1 MKKTSLSLKAFVII
15 AMIFA
20 AIIAIIACKKTKQ
33 ENLVI
38 TEPKVIN
45 VLLLMSKNYGLN
57 YFLYLDNFQHYGW
70 NITYAG
76 VSSSITACPPV
87 AEQLG
92 VMPIN
97 PDILVSDIKDISKYD
112 GLLIMPGSGSYLE
125 VPHAF
130 GDLLDS
136 PEALNLISSAVEK
149 GLAVFATCAGVRVL
163 AAADVIHGLNVV
175 GAPRFQS
182 EYEAAGATLL
192 GNNNPP
198 AIEGNIVTTSRGLYY
213 NVHNTMAVAII
224 IENKQDISIP
234 KKLPKGEYIFSSP
247 VDLSKEGVLWAKT
260 YGGYGADSGRAICK
274 TPDNGYLIAGY
285 TFSHGSGDADIL
297 AIKTDTNGKMLWSKA
312 FGASG
317 TEYANGCQVVNDGY
331 LIVGY
336 TTSYGAGSRDIY
348 LIKLDFNG
356 NEMWSR
362 SYGGPSWD
370 VGTAICEAE
379 DGGYIICGFT
389 HSFGAGEEDVYLIKT
404 DTNGNELWSK
414 TYGGD
419 RYELANSIYKT
430 SEGGFV
436 IGSTTGTFGGKNSDL
451 YLIKT
456 NAKGKKIWSK
466 SFGNKGRRGYGYDWC
481 SSMNITSNGGYV
493 LSGQTDCND
502 VQDIYVLKTD
512 KDGNEIWSNTFG
524 NKPFYDY
531 GNSVCETADGGFILC
546 GTTKSI
552 EGNNDIYL
560 IKLDAEGNV
569 VWEKTFGGPGSD
581 WGGSVYVTEENEYI
595 ILGYTSSYGKGASDV
610 FLAKVANQ

>member
-1 MKKTSLSLKAFVII
+1 MKKTSLSLKAFIII
-15 AMIFA
+15 ALIFTA
-20 AIIAIIACKKTKQ
+20 LMAITACKKTKQ
-33 ENLVI
+33 ENLVV
-38 TEPKVIN
+38 TEPKEIN
-45 VLLLMSKNYGLN
+45 ILLLMSKNYGLN
-57 YFLYLDNFQHYGW
+57 YFLYLDNFRQYGW
-70 NITYAG
+70 NITYTG
-76 VSSSITACPPV
+76 VSNSITACPPV

-92 VMPIN
+92 VPPIN

-136 PEALNLISSAVEK
+136 PEALKLISSAVEN
-149 GLAVFATCAGVRVL
+149 GLAIFATCAGVRVL
-163 AAADVIHGLNVV
+163 AAADVIHGINVV

-182 EYEAAGATLL
+182 EYEAAGATFL

-224 IENKQDISIP
+224 IENNQDINIP

-247 VDLSKEGVLWAKT
+247 VDLDKEGVLWAKT
-260 YGGYGADSGRAICK
+260 YGGYGADGGRAICK

-285 TFSHGSGDADIL
+285 TFSHGSSDADIL
-297 AIKTDTNGKMLWSKA
+297 VIKTDVNGKMLWSKA
-312 FGASG
+312 FGGSG

-348 LIKLDFNG
+348 LIKLDPKG

-362 SYGGPSWD
+362 SYGGSSWD
-370 VGTAICEAE
+370 VGTAVCETE
-379 DGGYIICGFT
+379 DGEYIICGFT
-389 HSFGAGEEDVYLIKT
+389 HSFGKGEEDVYLIKT

-430 SEGGFV
+430 SDGGFV
-436 IGSTTGTFGGKNSDL
+436 IGATTGTFGGGNSDF
-451 YLIKT
+451 YIIKT
-456 NAKGKKIWSK
+456 DKKGKEIWSK

-481 SSMNITSNGGYV
+481 SSLNIEKNGDYI
-493 LSGQTDCND
+493 LSGHTDCND
-502 VQDIYVLKTD
+502 VQDIYVLKID
-512 KDGNEIWSNTFG
+512 KAGNKIWSNSFG

-531 GNSVCETADGGFILC
+531 GNSVRETADGGFILC

-552 EGNNDIYL
+552 DGNNDMYL
-560 IKLDAEGNV
+560 IKLDGKGNV

-581 WGGSVYVTEENEYI
+581 WGGSVYVTKENDYI
-595 ILGYTSSYGKGASDV
+595 ILGYTNSYGKGASDV